1 MNKKYTTEL
10 SKGQGMVDETITL
23 LNVWSPGMSSQ
34 ELISKAVS
42 EGILSKATAIRTKDI
57 VSRQFTHRYLINGDR
72 PAYQLK
78 CLLLDGIPLSKIRQM
93 LLIHTARAN
102 RILHDYICYVY
113 WSKYQ
118 AAQQGVTKE
127 DALQFIR
134 KAVNN
139 GLTITRWSENM
150 IDRVARYLN
159 GCLYDFGLVED
170 TTGEIRRFTHY
181 RIERATALYLTY
193 DIHFSGHNDTS
204 ILHNVDWQLFGLEPM
219 DVRYELE
226 RVSPGFF
233 MMQFAGDLLRV
244 TWKHKTMEDA
254 LHAIAA
260 AEL

>member
-1 MNKKYTTEL
+1 
-10 SKGQGMVDETITL
+10 MVDETITL
-23 LNVWSPGMSSQ
+23 LNVWFPGMSSQ
-34 ELISKAVS
+34 ELLSMAVS
-42 EGILSKATAIRTKDI
+42 QGILSKATAIRTKDI
-57 VSRQFTHRYLINGDR
+57 VSRQFCHRYLIDGDR
-72 PAYQLK
+72 PARQLK
-78 CLLLDGIPLSKIRQM
+78 ILLDHGIPPSKIKQI

-102 RILHDYICYVY
+102 NILHDYICEVY
-113 WSKYQ
+113 WPKYQ
-118 AAQQGVTKE
+118 AAQQGVSKE

-134 KAVNN
+134 NAVSS
-139 GLTITRWSENM
+139 GLTTTRWSVNM

-170 TTGEIRRFTHY
+170 TTGDIRRFTHY
-181 RIERATALYLTY
+181 RIERATSLYLTY

-204 ILHNVDWQLFGLEPM
+204 ILHNEDWRLFGLEPM

-233 MMQFAGDLLRV
+233 IPQFAGDLLRV
-244 TWKHKTMEDA
+244 SWRNTTMEDA